1 MELKLK
7 KKKNMRK
14 AFDIVKASKLPKFNH
29 KKLKYLKKLGFV
41 KDNIKEKIDIIIR
54 NKLNSFLSINL

>member
-1 MELKLK
+1 
-7 KKKNMRK
+7 MRK